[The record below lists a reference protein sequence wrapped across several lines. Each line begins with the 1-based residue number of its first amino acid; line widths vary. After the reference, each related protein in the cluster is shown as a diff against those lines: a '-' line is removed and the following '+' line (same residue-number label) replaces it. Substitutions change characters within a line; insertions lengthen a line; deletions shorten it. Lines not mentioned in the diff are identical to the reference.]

1 MAKSNRK
8 SNQQVENGTPSKKK
22 GKRTKRGV
30 VEDRWE
36 KKAEVGRVIKD
47 KFAEGR
53 KIAPLVAKT
62 ENQKKALKALRE
74 KQLVILSKSAGTGK
88 SELCVWW
95 ACHQWLTGECDNIV
109 ITRPDKGL
117 GETYPVPGNDAAKI
131 LTFLY
136 PLLLKMKKYLGTG
149 VLRNNLQLEDMD
161 VLFKEA
167 NGIQIV
173 SMAKLGGMSFSD
185 KTIVIADEVQSATIP
200 QVKALATR
208 AEEGCQILITGDST
222 QTPIKGQENGLDY
235 LERKLKENPHDA
247 AAVIQFTPEDCCR
260 YGISKHLT
268 RVFEEDGTW

>member
-1 MAKSNRK
+1 MARKRNNNQGQQVTRHSNRK
-8 SNQQVENGTPSKKK
+8 G
-22 GKRTKRGV
+22 GKRNKETV
-30 VEDRWE
+30 VQDRWE
-36 KKAEVGRVIKD
+36 KKEEKGRIIKE
-47 KFAEGR
+47 KFEESR

-62 ENQKKALKALRE
+62 ENQKIALKALRE

-95 ACHQWLTGECDNIV
+95 ACHQWLTGACDNIV

-149 VLRNNLQLEDMD
+149 ILRNNLQLEDVD

-167 NGIQIV
+167 KGIQIV

-185 KTIVIADEVQSATIP
+185 KTIVIADEVQSATIA

-235 LERKLKENPHDA
+235 LERKLKENPHKEA
-247 AAVIQFTPEDCCR
+247 QVVQFTPEDCCR